1 MKERDEEQKE
11 TSYGK
16 VIPFPTRLKEPVGTQ
31 GDFADRE
38 SDRTVESLL
47 AKAISYILEAAAKI
61 GSK

>member
-16 VIPFPTRLKEPVGTQ
+16 VITFPTMLKEPVGVQ
-31 GDFADRE
+31 SDFTDRE

>member
-16 VIPFPTRLKEPVGTQ
+16 VIPFPTRLKEPVGVQ
-31 GDFADRE
+31 SDFTDRE

-47 AKAISYILEAAAKI
+47 EKAISYILEAAAKI